1 LDLRLVDGAHRL
13 HGAGLVRLLAQVQ
26 KAGDGDGHDDDD
38 DRHDDEQFHQGEAG
52 FRRVVKLSAIVL
64 VHDEKNILRF
74 QCISVMG
81 QEQQVL
87 RSAQNDK
94 SLSTRCH
101 PERSEGT
108 AVAL

>member
-1 LDLRLVDGAHRL
+1 
-13 HGAGLVRLLAQVQ
+13 
-26 KAGDGDGHDDDD
+26 
-38 DRHDDEQFHQGEAG
+38 
-52 FRRVVKLSAIVL
+52 L

-108 AVAL
+108 AVAS